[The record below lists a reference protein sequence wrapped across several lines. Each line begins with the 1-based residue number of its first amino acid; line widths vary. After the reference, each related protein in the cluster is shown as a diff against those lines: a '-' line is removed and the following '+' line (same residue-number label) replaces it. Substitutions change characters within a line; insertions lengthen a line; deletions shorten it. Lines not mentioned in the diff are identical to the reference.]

1 MAPKLELGAAK
12 YQYEVA
18 GLAAVVEFVPA
29 NALLLINTL
38 SSPTHMVGMIPAC
51 TIGDLVTLNST
62 VSLLGQPANGG
73 DIVTIP
79 GLVGTNATCIV
90 GGKAKLN
97 SYFNTLLSLA
107 KLNPVLTLAVGSVLL
122 VSVGVKL

>member
-1 MAPKLELGAAK
+1 MAPKLALGAAK
-12 YQYEVA
+12 YQYDVA
-18 GLAAVVEFVPA
+18 GFAAVVELVPA

-38 SSPTHMVGMIPAC
+38 SSPTQMVGMIPARN
-51 TIGDLVTLNST
+51 IGDLVTLNNT

-73 DIVTIP
+73 DMVTIP
-79 GLVGTNATCIV
+79 GLLGTNATCMV
-90 GGKAKLN
+90 GGNAKLN

-107 KLNPVLTLAVGSVLL
+107 KVKPFLTFLLGSTLL